1 MPFKRLFCDAND
13 SVSELM
19 ISIKSGVSLRYR
31 PCYKN
36 MLNYDNDS
44 KCLKLATLYKSRFS
58 LILELILAF
67 GSSTDLIR
75 EVKNLSPIFKRI
87 A

>member
-36 MLNYDNDS
+36 DDKTDESSAGVLRIDLN
-44 KCLKLATLYKSRFS
+44 L
-58 LILELILAF
+58 
-67 GSSTDLIR
+67 
-75 EVKNLSPIFKRI
+75 
-87 A
+87 

>member
-44 KCLKLATLYKSRFS
+44 KCLKLATL
-58 LILELILAF
+58 
-67 GSSTDLIR
+67 
-75 EVKNLSPIFKRI
+75 
-87 A
+87 